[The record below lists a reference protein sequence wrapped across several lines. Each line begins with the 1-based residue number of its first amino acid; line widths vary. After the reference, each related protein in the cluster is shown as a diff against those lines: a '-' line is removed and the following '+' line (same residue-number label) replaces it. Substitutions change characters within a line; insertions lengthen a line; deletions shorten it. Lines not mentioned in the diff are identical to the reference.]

1 MICHLCSGH
10 FLSHPFLYF
19 CSEVLRSFLGHEY
32 NAVTI
37 GRLFPL
43 GQHLCLIVVVL
54 VGANAATLLVVCI
67 LKLFNAGRPTW
78 LCAGTYDYYFFYI
91 PLSACTWQSG
101 RLFAITHASKGN
113 CWLTELKCSPL
124 PDKRFSLCPPVA
136 LDLCQWSMCVL
147 YAVLCTCC
155 SFKP

>member
-78 LCAGTYDYYFFYI
+78 LCAGTYDYYFFLYSSQCLYMTVW
-91 PLSACTWQSG
+91 PAFCHYPCFQGKL
-101 RLFAITHASKGN
+101 LTH
-113 CWLTELKCSPL
+113 
-124 PDKRFSLCPPVA
+124 
-136 LDLCQWSMCVL
+136 
-147 YAVLCTCC
+147 
-155 SFKP
+155 